1 MYVLLAATL
10 PGSAIGSVMYPFRG
24 TKGKKGTYR
33 GTEAFSTTR
42 QFDRWCRRIRSRG
55 PSANRW
61 PFATTE
67 PNSLTHRWLLCVD
80 PSILNFLNSRP
91 LNMASHVVRVSLAM
105 HLVIGECDMKRFAW
119 WRMEQDTHHLSRA
132 LCGAFCSILHHVKH
146 FMSQPPEFFTN
157 LAHGQ
162 IFYNPKGEFLV
173 T

>member
-1 MYVLLAATL
+1 MQFAKTGLATHVRITGCDATRLGNRLSYV
-10 PGSAIGSVMYPFRG
+10 PFSG
-24 TKGKKGTYR
+24 HKGKKGTYR

-42 QFDRWCRRIRSRG
+42 QFDRWCRRIRSRV
-55 PSANRW
+55 PSPNRW

-132 LCGAFCSILHHVKH
+132 LCGAFCSILHHVKR
-146 FMSQPPEFFTN
+146 FMSQPP
-157 LAHGQ
+157 
-162 IFYNPKGEFLV
+162 
-173 T
+173 